1 MNRSTTLLC
10 ATTTMRIEF
19 YQKSWKACNLLFNK
33 GMLLFLFILIPSFG
47 NAQEQ
52 TYHGHVFDTEGL
64 PLEFANVVALSLPD
78 SVVIKGTVTDNKGAF
93 TLSLDSSIKQLLF
106 KVSLVG
112 YPTTFSTPDKIDSIT
127 LPTSSV
133 QLAEVVVKGNKK
145 AFSMK
150 DNKLVCN
157 VAGTVLSSENH
168 VNDLLGKL
176 PGFYMQGDQ
185 LKSINQGSIMYFLNN
200 RPATVQE
207 IARLDVKTIKHIEI
221 DRHPSSRYSGEV
233 GCVVA
238 IHTNSLLEGISAFLR
253 SYSRVNHRLT
263 QGVDGEIRYRYKR
276 FSITLGADYT
286 VYQSQ
291 PQEENTFEL
300 LNAATQWKVKA
311 EDTKKKNRNKEQS
324 YFANLEYNFTD
335 QHQLNVRYTRRPS
348 HTNVYMIGHLSVWKG
363 NEYINEGFDN
373 NRSSHSTEDNINL
386 YYRGNLSKHW
396 MIDFSTD
403 WYQQRNTAEQNLQEK
418 TRFTKIDSRGNS
430 SLWGFSPRAVYQI
443 KRTKLEMGVDWS
455 KSVIQGSTKLNID
468 DALPT
473 DNKIQEIKKAGY
485 IGANWSTPNERWNFN
500 LALRF
505 EKTNKRYQDNTT
517 NTESQSYAYQTLL
530 PSFALSYSLEQWTH
544 QFNYNSSIAYPSFSQ
559 LTSGDIYINRYNIK
573 KSNPSLERSV
583 VHNVSYDC
591 SFRWLYVS
599 VGYTYIYRPILETFE
614 LDSYKGEHRIK
625 VIPQNLDHMQGFK
638 VIANAAPRF
647 GFYEPRY
654 MLGYIQNFIILPA
667 SKGVTA
673 YSISKPFVILA
684 LNNGFTF
691 PGQWVLNLD
700 YSYNGAG
707 SSGYIEYSSS
717 SSLNCSIQ
725 KQFFDKRLQVN
736 LKLTDILNTSTPRI
750 SGKLHGVLLN
760 GRSWMDSRTLRLNA
774 IWYFNQHRTIKKH
787 SSISSEVNRL

>member
-1 MNRSTTLLC
+1 MNRSITLPF

-33 GMLLFLFILIPSFG
+33 GVLLFLFILIPCLG

-52 TYHGHVFDTEGL
+52 TYQGQVFDTEGL

-78 SVVIKGTVTDNKGAF
+78 SVVIKGTVTDDKGAF

-133 QLAEVVVKGNKK
+133 RLAEVVVKGNKK
-145 AFSMK
+145 AFSMR

-157 VAGTVLSSENH
+157 VAGTVLSSESH

-221 DRHPSSRYSGEV
+221 DRHPGARYSGEV

-276 FSITLGADYT
+276 LSITLGADYT

-348 HTNVYMIGHLSVWKG
+348 HTNVYMVGHLSVWKG

-373 NRSSHSTEDNINL
+373 NCSSHSTEDNINL
-386 YYRGNLSKHW
+386 YYKGNLSKHW

-455 KSVIQGSTKLNID
+455 KSVIQGSTTLNID

-485 IGANWSTPNERWNFN
+485 IGANWSTPNERLNFS

-517 NTESQSYAYQTLL
+517 NTESLSYAYQTLL

-591 SFRWLYVS
+591 SFRWLYLS

-625 VIPQNLDHMQGFK
+625 VIPQNLNHMQGFK

-654 MLGYIQNFIILPA
+654 MLGYIQNFITLPA
-667 SKGVTA
+667 SKGGSA
-673 YSISKPFVILA
+673 YSISKPFVILT

-717 SSLNCSIQ
+717 SSLNFSIQ

-750 SGKLHGVLLN
+750 SGKLHSVLLN